1 MKKEGWR
8 KLDRHVKCGV
18 VLNRWCWC
26 RKNLLWM
33 LCMSKIPLQVLDQ
46 DQIDVQLPM
55 CCFFFFL
62 HHPVKK
68 LNCFIL
74 NTKKKSL
81 LDLYHGNKQQR
92 VLMKTWTSACF
103 FDIVPGAGLLLI
115 INQNDLHLY
124 PFPGSLC
131 FEEPSIEAVIYNIN
145 RQILKSSSSTC
156 WYRYRY
162 RIELSLIRGVMEHF
176 I

>member
-1 MKKEGWR
+1 MQEEFA
-8 KLDRHVKCGV
+8 LNALHVQNTITSAGPRSNRCSASNV
-18 VLNRWCWC
+18 V
-26 RKNLLWM
+26 
-33 LCMSKIPLQVLDQ
+33 VG
-46 DQIDVQLPM
+46 
-55 CCFFFFL
+55 FFF
-62 HHPVKK
+62 PSSSSKK
-68 LNCFIL
+68 IKLFY
-74 NTKKKSL
+74 TKHKKKSL

-156 WYRYRY
+156 
-162 RIELSLIRGVMEHF
+162 
-176 I
+176 